1 MPNITLS
8 LPEDVYRIVKAHR
21 ETRWSEIA
29 RRAIETY
36 AKRLEL
42 LEALTA
48 DSELTEEDIAEL
60 DEKIKEGIFRY
71 YSEKKKHEAGDRLK

>member
-8 LPEDVYRIVKAHR
+8 LPEDVYKIVKAHR

-29 RRAIETY
+29 RRAIERY

-42 LEALTA
+42 LDALTA
-48 DSELTEEDIAEL
+48 DSELTEEDIEQL
-60 DEKIKEGIFRY
+60 DEKIKESIFKH
-71 YSEKKKHEAGDRLK
+71 YSEKKRNEAGD